1 MKQEESLLPVTY
13 HHLVFTLP
21 HEINGWVGLH
31 PELIYKLFF
40 HGVWCTLKRFGENPK
55 YLGGKIGMTSVL
67 HTWGENLS
75 RHVHLHCL
83 IPGGAVLPNGDWCEA
98 RGNYLF
104 PVRALSR
111 RFRGTMVSRL
121 RQAADTGELHRIKV
135 PGEVDGVLRQLM
147 SKDWVVYS
155 KPCPQRS
162 NQVVR
167 YLACYTHRIE
177 VVKLFGTNKLSS

>member
-83 IPGGAVLPNGDWCEA
+83 IPGGAV
-98 RGNYLF
+98 
-104 PVRALSR
+104 PVS
-111 RFRGTMVSRL
+111 
-121 RQAADTGELHRIKV
+121 
-135 PGEVDGVLRQLM
+135 
-147 SKDWVVYS
+147 
-155 KPCPQRS
+155 
-162 NQVVR
+162 
-167 YLACYTHRIE
+167 YTHLTLPTTPY
-177 VVKLFGTNKLSS
+177 V